1 VALHHTHIKD
11 ISKNKLKRTLNLFEV
26 VCSGVGIIMGAGI
39 YALIG
44 VASAYSGNSLWFAF
58 VLAAIIAALT
68 GLSYAELSSVFKSDS
83 SEYEYTKKYLP
94 FDYQC
99 ARLDFLDKLD
109 RAKKEATR
117 GGRTERE
124 IKIDFGDLDSYGNP
138 KRFFL
143 VKEDEDIE
151 MRTIDNIKTPI
162 IVSVSRQF
170 RCSERGHKTT
180 ICIPRS
186 IYEER
191 KKK

>member
-1 VALHHTHIKD
+1 MPDATILREPTEEEKKEFIDVRDPLHKQNTPQAQFLLALREK
-11 ISKNKLKRTLNLFEV
+11 
-26 VCSGVGIIMGAGI
+26 
-39 YALIG
+39 
-44 VASAYSGNSLWFAF
+44 
-58 VLAAIIAALT
+58 
-68 GLSYAELSSVFKSDS
+68 
-83 SEYEYTKKYLP
+83 EYEYTKKYLP